1 MRWLIFYLNDSR
13 PSSPEKVGYLQ
24 ENGNWR
30 TARWRGVSILYH
42 HNSVTLPDRSRLLD
56 ALQNFTYNPQLS
68 TKWTRMLIYHS
79 LFLSSKIFGNSGHSN
94 EKSNFCRVSR
104 CNFVCTLLLCQKQLS
119 KRLCGY
125 ARLAFL
131 RSKAQDLSR
140 KGNVIRMGK
149 KESGQHLV

>member
-68 TKWTRMLIYHS
+68 TKWTRMLVYHL
-79 LFLSSKIFGNSGHSN
+79 LFLARKSNPLPIFFSIFIESGDHSN
-94 EKSNFCRVSR
+94 A
-104 CNFVCTLLLCQKQLS
+104 QLE
-119 KRLCGY
+119 
-125 ARLAFL
+125 
-131 RSKAQDLSR
+131 QSR
-140 KGNVIRMGK
+140 KK
-149 KESGQHLV
+149 KILFTR

>member
-68 TKWTRMLIYHS
+68 TKWTRMLVYHL
-79 LFLSSKIFGNSGHSN
+79 LFLAGNQIH
-94 EKSNFCRVSR
+94 
-104 CNFVCTLLLCQKQLS
+104 CQ
-119 KRLCGY
+119 
-125 ARLAFL
+125 FFFFFF
-131 RSKAQDLSR
+131 
-140 KGNVIRMGK
+140 NI
-149 KESGQHLV
+149 

>member
-68 TKWTRMLIYHS
+68 TKWTRMLVYHS
-79 LFLSSKIFGNSGHSN
+79 LFLFQSFWK
-94 EKSNFCRVSR
+94 
-104 CNFVCTLLLCQKQLS
+104 
-119 KRLCGY
+119 
-125 ARLAFL
+125 
-131 RSKAQDLSR
+131 
-140 KGNVIRMGK
+140 
-149 KESGQHLV
+149 

>member
-68 TKWTRMLIYHS
+68 TKWTRMLVYHS
-79 LFLSSKIFGNSGHSN
+79 LFLVHFPFSKICLHFW
-94 EKSNFCRVSR
+94 KS
-104 CNFVCTLLLCQKQLS
+104 
-119 KRLCGY
+119 
-125 ARLAFL
+125 
-131 RSKAQDLSR
+131 
-140 KGNVIRMGK
+140 
-149 KESGQHLV
+149 

>member
-24 ENGNWR
+24 EDGNWR

-68 TKWTRMLIYHS
+68 TKWTRMLVYHS

-104 CNFVCTLLLCQKQLS
+104 CNFVCTLLLCQKTAFKATL
-119 KRLCGY
+119 RLCQAGVF
-125 ARLAFL
+125 AFKGPRLEQ
-131 RSKAQDLSR
+131 KR
-140 KGNVIRMGK
+140 KRDPNG
-149 KESGQHLV
+149 